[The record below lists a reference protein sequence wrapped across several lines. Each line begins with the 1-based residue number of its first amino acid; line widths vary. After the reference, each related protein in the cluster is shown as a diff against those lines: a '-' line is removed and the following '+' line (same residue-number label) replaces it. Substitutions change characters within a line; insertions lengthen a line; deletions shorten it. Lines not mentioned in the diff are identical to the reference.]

1 MQEGRKMYK
10 YVDSLKALA
19 ETGDENAGAKYE
31 KIMECLKSMD
41 DDRVANCIIL
51 MKQYIPELW
60 NQSALLL
67 KKYIVDE
74 SRSLEFLSKD
84 EVEIIEFMREY
95 IKDQEDNCNYE
106 K

>member
-1 MQEGRKMYK
+1 MYNYK
-10 YVDSLKALA
+10 YIDYLKQRLEA
-19 ETGDENAGAKYE
+19 GDHEAGEKYE

-74 SRSLEFLSKD
+74 DRSLEYLSRD
-84 EVEIIEFMREY
+84 EVELIEFLREY
-95 IKDQEDNCNYE
+95 LKG
-106 K
+106 

>member
-1 MQEGRKMYK
+1 
-10 YVDSLKALA
+10 
-19 ETGDENAGAKYE
+19 
-31 KIMECLKSMD
+31 MD

>member
-1 MQEGRKMYK
+1 MTGRYKMYK
-10 YVDSLKALA
+10 YVEGLRSRVEAGDA
-19 ETGDENAGAKYE
+19 EARAKYE
-31 KIMECLKSMD
+31 KIMECLKTMD

-74 SRSLEFLSKD
+74 SRSLTFLSKD
-84 EVEIIEFMREY
+84 EVELIEFFREY
-95 IKDQEDNCNYE
+95 LKDQGDNRH
-106 K
+106 

>member
-1 MQEGRKMYK
+1 MYK
-10 YVDSLKALA
+10 YVDILKYRVDS
-19 ETGDENAGAKYE
+19 GDEEAREKYE

-74 SRSLEFLSKD
+74 NRSLELLSRD
-84 EVEIIEFMREY
+84 EVELIEFLREY
-95 IKDQEDNCNYE
+95 LKGHEDYKN
-106 K
+106 

>member
-1 MQEGRKMYK
+1 MHK
-10 YVDSLKALA
+10 YVKKLKLKAEAGDKSA
-19 ETGDENAGAKYE
+19 EAKYE
-31 KIMECLKSMD
+31 KIMECLNSMD

-74 SRSLEFLSKD
+74 DRSLEYLSRD

-95 IKDQEDNCNYE
+95 LKE
-106 K
+106 

>member
-1 MQEGRKMYK
+1 MYK
-10 YVDSLKALA
+10 YIDGLKCRVDS
-19 ETGDENAGAKYE
+19 GDEDARAKYE

-74 SRSLEFLSKD
+74 ERSLEYLSKD
-84 EVEIIEFMREY
+84 EVELIEFLREY
-95 IKDQEDNCNYE
+95 LKE
-106 K
+106 

>member
-1 MQEGRKMYK
+1 MYR
-10 YVDSLKALA
+10 YVDSLKCRVDS
-19 ETGDENAGAKYE
+19 GDEDAREKYE

-84 EVEIIEFMREY
+84 EVELIEFFREY
-95 IKDQEDNCNYE
+95 LKAQEDNRC
-106 K
+106 